1 MEGSPGTG
9 NQIKEAA
16 RGKSAILVAADGE
29 ADYPKPLSTLTDA
42 ANNLTITDQE
52 RVQLQNLKSELDQ
65 MSLSAKAAYSEALSK
80 LSFQSEPTI
89 DISSP
94 DLGESQPNENAAA
107 LSDQTFGCYCVD
119 RIHLQ
124 IIRASG
130 EDMKA
135 AASRIVAYFAH
146 VNTMLRPDSSGSCSY
161 RLLSKERPRLIT
173 QDLLY
178 AQDLA
183 VLNSGGIQILYPVPM
198 GQPYLFLRPE
208 TCWNAMLA
216 DSRGSRESPD
226 TKSIENSFSQCMVRK
241 SCIPC

>member
-52 RVQLQNLKSELDQ
+52 RVQLQNLKLELDR
-65 MSLSAKAAYSEALSK
+65 MSLSAKAAYSEVLSK
-80 LSFQSEPTI
+80 LSFQSEPI

-94 DLGESQPNENAAA
+94 DLGESQPNKSPNV
-107 LSDQTFGCYCVD
+107 LSDHTFDCYCVD

-124 IIRASG
+124 FIRASG
-130 EDMKA
+130 EDIQA

-146 VNTMLRPDSSGSCSY
+146 VNTMLRPSSSVSY
-161 RLLSKERPRLIT
+161 PYGLLSNERPRLIT
-173 QDLLY
+173 QDLLN
-178 AQDLA
+178 AQDLV
-183 VLNSGGIQILYPVPM
+183 VLNSGGIQILYPVPS

-216 DSRGSRESPD
+216 DSGGSPESSD
-226 TKSIENSFSQCMVRK
+226 TKSIANLFSQCMVRK
-241 SCIPC
+241 FCIPF

>member
-89 DISSP
+89 DISPP
-94 DLGESQPNENAAA
+94 DLGESQPNENPND
-107 LSDQTFGCYCVD
+107 LSDHTFGCYSVD
-119 RIHLQ
+119 WIHLQ
-124 IIRASG
+124 FIR
-130 EDMKA
+130 
-135 AASRIVAYFAH
+135 V
-146 VNTMLRPDSSGSCSY
+146 
-161 RLLSKERPRLIT
+161 LIKK
-173 QDLLY
+173 
-178 AQDLA
+178 
-183 VLNSGGIQILYPVPM
+183 I
-198 GQPYLFLRPE
+198 
-208 TCWNAMLA
+208 
-216 DSRGSRESPD
+216 
-226 TKSIENSFSQCMVRK
+226 
-241 SCIPC
+241 